1 MITELIVSLMW
12 LSESGV
18 FHIAWFSYFLF
29 NQYIFFVFTLR
40 AQKVLVKRVYMKYFY
55 KKN

>member
-1 MITELIVSLMW
+1 MITEVIVSLMW